1 MNQRAA
7 VVIMT
12 CDAFS
17 DAWTPFFGMFFKYWP
32 NCPYEIYLCGES
44 LVFDHPRV
52 QNISLGNGIEWS
64 ARLLKAL
71 DSIPQEYLLFMLED
85 YVLLKPVNTM
95 EVERHLDIMLEL
107 DAAYLRLIP
116 APPPDESIPDYP
128 GIGLILPGSAYRN
141 STQAAFWKKQ
151 KLRDLLDPTETIW
164 DFELAGVHRTNQFSE
179 PFLSVEPDMNNSPAE
194 TGDYPLV
201 YFCTAISRGKW
212 LREAVRLIKRNGF
225 EVDLDARHQ
234 ESLPET
240 FRRFVTRK
248 YPSLVARM
256 ISRHSQQN

>member
-32 NCPYEIYLCGES
+32 DCPYKIYLCGES

-52 QNISLGNGIEWS
+52 QNISLGKGIEWS

-128 GIGLILPGSAYRN
+128 GIGLILPDSAYRN

-151 KLRDLLDPTETIW
+151 KLHDLLDPTETIW
-164 DFELAGVHRTNQFSE
+164 DFELVGVKRTTHM
-179 PFLSVEPDMNNSPAE
+179 PDRFLSVEPDARNSPAE
-194 TGDYPLV
+194 VGDYPLV

-212 LREAVRLIKRNGF
+212 LREAVSLIKRSGF
-225 EVDLDARHQ
+225 DVDLFVRPQ
-234 ESLPET
+234 ESILET
-240 FRRFVTRK
+240 AIRK
-248 YPSLVARM
+248 LRKRYSLITSKLIDR
-256 ISRHSQQN
+256 